1 MRKYELM
8 AKIGEAADRQI
19 KIILDLDGSD
29 NPQVIEIRKRAE
41 AKKEAF
47 EAVLLA
53 MHGNSVYLDIEAG
66 Y

>member
-1 MRKYELM
+1 MKKKELM
-8 AKIGEAADRQI
+8 AKIGKAVDRQI
-19 KIILDLDGSD
+19 KIIHDLDGSEIPD
-29 NPQVIEIRKRAE
+29 VIEIRKRAE
-41 AKKEAF
+41 AKKEVF